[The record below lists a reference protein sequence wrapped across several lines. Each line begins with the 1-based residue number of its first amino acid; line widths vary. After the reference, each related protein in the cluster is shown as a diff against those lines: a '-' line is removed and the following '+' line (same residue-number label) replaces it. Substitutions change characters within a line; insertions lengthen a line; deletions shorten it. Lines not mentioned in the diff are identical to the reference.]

1 MNIKYGMILAAG
13 LGKRMQPL
21 TLKTPKPL
29 LEINNYTLLERAI
42 SLLIG
47 HGVQEISI
55 NVHYLPD
62 QIKSFINR
70 KKFKVK
76 ITISNEENLLLDT
89 GGGVL
94 KGTQNFGDNPFFV
107 INPDTVWSKHYLAEL
122 KSLEAMYLKNNKPTL
137 LLVNKKLSIDPSFK
151 GDFNLNNANIS
162 KDDKNQFIG
171 ITHSLSPNILFLDNS
186 SKLINL
192 GEDSISIVSSKDIN
206 GKKLKSSDPSRDL
219 TNFISKNSNS
229 GLLKTLNDQKSLVN
243 NVVTSGMVMSAA
255 ILVGLSRKILDLAT
269 AYTLDRKQFGKPV
282 GSFQAVKHMLAQ
294 AAIEIEFSKATL
306 YRAAYSLDKDNPLQK
321 LHAAQAKLQAIDA
334 CEMVSRNSMQAH
346 GAMGYT
352 WEMDL
357 HIFIRRG
364 WSYKQVWGNK
374 SLLENYIMNQL
385 EKDLPKLGSTYTFL

>member
-42 SLLIG
+42 ILLIS

-107 INPDTVWSKHYLAEL
+107 INPDTVWGKNYLAEL
-122 KSLEAMYLKNNKPTL
+122 KSLEVIYLKNNKPTL

-151 GDFNLNNANIS
+151 GDFNLNNEKIS
-162 KDDKNQFIG
+162 KDSENQFIFTG
-171 ITHSLSPNILFLDNS
+171 LQIINRSVFTNEKSEVFSLNKVWN
-186 SKLINL
+186 KLIKDKNL
-192 GEDSISIVSSKDIN
+192 MGLESNQKFYHLN
-206 GKKLKSSDPSRDL
+206 TSD
-219 TNFISKNSNS
+219 
-229 GLLKTLNDQKSLVN
+229 
-243 NVVTSGMVMSAA
+243 MY
-255 ILVGLSRKILDLAT
+255 RKI
-269 AYTLDRKQFGKPV
+269 Q
-282 GSFQAVKHMLAQ
+282 
-294 AAIEIEFSKATL
+294 
-306 YRAAYSLDKDNPLQK
+306 SLNI
-321 LHAAQAKLQAIDA
+321 ID
-334 CEMVSRNSMQAH
+334 
-346 GAMGYT
+346 
-352 WEMDL
+352 
-357 HIFIRRG
+357 
-364 WSYKQVWGNK
+364 
-374 SLLENYIMNQL
+374 
-385 EKDLPKLGSTYTFL
+385 

>member
-42 SLLIG
+42 NLLIS

-107 INPDTVWSKHYLAEL
+107 INPDTVWDKHYLAEL
-122 KSLEAMYLKNNKPTL
+122 KSLEVIYLKNNKPTL

-151 GDFNLNNANIS
+151 GDFNLNNEKIS
-162 KDDKNQFIG
+162 KDSENQFIFTG
-171 ITHSLSPNILFLDNS
+171 LQIINRSVFTNEKSEVFSLNKVWN
-186 SKLINL
+186 KLIKDKNL
-192 GEDSISIVSSKDIN
+192 LGLESNQKFYHLN
-206 GKKLKSSDPSRDL
+206 TSD
-219 TNFISKNSNS
+219 
-229 GLLKTLNDQKSLVN
+229 
-243 NVVTSGMVMSAA
+243 MY
-255 ILVGLSRKILDLAT
+255 RKI
-269 AYTLDRKQFGKPV
+269 Q
-282 GSFQAVKHMLAQ
+282 
-294 AAIEIEFSKATL
+294 
-306 YRAAYSLDKDNPLQK
+306 SLNI
-321 LHAAQAKLQAIDA
+321 ID
-334 CEMVSRNSMQAH
+334 
-346 GAMGYT
+346 
-352 WEMDL
+352 
-357 HIFIRRG
+357 
-364 WSYKQVWGNK
+364 
-374 SLLENYIMNQL
+374 
-385 EKDLPKLGSTYTFL
+385 

>member
-42 SLLIG
+42 NLLIS

-107 INPDTVWSKHYLAEL
+107 INPDTVWGKNYLAEL
-122 KSLEAMYLKNNKPTL
+122 KSLEIIYLKNNKPTL

-151 GDFNLNNANIS
+151 GDFNLNNEKIS
-162 KDDKNQFIG
+162 KDSENQFIFTG
-171 ITHSLSPNILFLDNS
+171 LQIINRSVFTNEKSEVFSLNKVWD
-186 SKLINL
+186 KLIKDKNL
-192 GEDSISIVSSKDIN
+192 LGLESNQKFYHLN
-206 GKKLKSSDPSRDL
+206 TSD
-219 TNFISKNSNS
+219 
-229 GLLKTLNDQKSLVN
+229 
-243 NVVTSGMVMSAA
+243 MY
-255 ILVGLSRKILDLAT
+255 RKI
-269 AYTLDRKQFGKPV
+269 Q
-282 GSFQAVKHMLAQ
+282 
-294 AAIEIEFSKATL
+294 
-306 YRAAYSLDKDNPLQK
+306 SLNI
-321 LHAAQAKLQAIDA
+321 ID
-334 CEMVSRNSMQAH
+334 
-346 GAMGYT
+346 
-352 WEMDL
+352 
-357 HIFIRRG
+357 
-364 WSYKQVWGNK
+364 
-374 SLLENYIMNQL
+374 
-385 EKDLPKLGSTYTFL
+385 